1 MRRKIR
7 SDGKRV
13 QVAIVS
19 DTHGS
24 VAPEIL
30 EVVAGCD
37 LVVHAGD
44 VGSAQVLQTL
54 RTCVDEVLAV
64 RGNNDIASKWPAG
77 EVSVLSCLPQ
87 ELRVA
92 LPGGDLVVVHGHDV
106 GTGPQRHR
114 HLRRRYPDARGIVYG
129 HSHRLVFDCAENPWV
144 LNPGA
149 AGRTRTFGGPS
160 CLILAAGKSVWKVK
174 PVRGNAKGSA
184 RTVAMRSRPRARA

>member
-1 MRRKIR
+1 MPRKIR
-7 SDGKRV
+7 NGGDRM

-30 EVVAGCD
+30 EMVAGCD

-44 VGSAQVLQTL
+44 VGSAQVLRAL
-54 RTCVDEVLAV
+54 RACVDEVLAV
-64 RGNNDIASKWPAG
+64 RGNNDIASKWPAR
-77 EVSVLSCLPQ
+77 ELSLLTRLPQ
-87 ELRVA
+87 ELCLA
-92 LPGGDLVVVHGHDV
+92 LPGGDLVVVHGHDA

-114 HLRRRYPDARGIVYG
+114 RLRRRYPDARAIVYG

-160 CLILAAGKSVWKVK
+160 CLILAAGKSAWKVK

-184 RTVAMRSRPRARA
+184 RTVATRSRPRRRA